1 MYIYM
6 DISQIMVKHIL
17 KYFTVSIHI
26 PVTGDPE
33 VNILK
38 DLVIQLFL
46 KIRSLGYVIY
56 IETRLSC
63 LLVAERFQG
72 FWKNL
77 REASSRG
84 LHRLWLFVAIF
95 SGVTIPKS
103 LVCTTTVV
111 LKMAQ

>member
-1 MYIYM
+1 M

-33 VNILK
+33 VNI
-38 DLVIQLFL
+38 L